1 MLGGLMS
8 RGSGAAMQELRTIE
22 NLIRSDIWSRWMALA
37 QRRALV
43 WWQQRRV
50 PPGVAAR
57 FTCAGIS
64 YYGFG
69 SRTRKPYSLP
79 PYYHVTGSL
88 ERALLARKPK
98 TSRSTG
104 QVVSRIAFG
113 GGSLNFMTTA
123 SKPDMRPVTGWTRET
138 RTITESFNVAA
149 YSRTWRGG
157 SSTVVNVQAHTVTR
171 QRTVSRSHPV
181 KGGDTFATT
190 FGRFTRDRPVLEAR
204 VAIELRRITRKSAYT
219 KKGDF
224 RASLFAPLKE
234 SA

>member
-1 MLGGLMS
+1 MLGGLTS
-8 RGSGAAMQELRTIE
+8 LGAGAAMQELRTIE
-22 NLIRSDIWSRWMALA
+22 NLIRSDIWSRWVALA

-57 FTCAGIS
+57 FTFAGVN

-69 SRTRKPYSLP
+69 SRLRKPYSIA

-88 ERALLARKPK
+88 ERAILARKPK
-98 TSRSTG
+98 TSRASG
-104 QVVSRIAFG
+104 EVVSRIAFG
-113 GGSLNFMTTA
+113 GGSLNFMTTT
-123 SKPDMRPVTGWTRET
+123 SKPDMRPVTGWTRTT
-138 RTITESFNVAA
+138 RTLTESFNVSSYTRSTKGGSITVQA
-149 YSRTWRGG
+149 YSM
-157 SSTVVNVQAHTVTR
+157 TR
-171 QRTVSRSHPV
+171 QRTVGKSVPV
-181 KGGDTFATT
+181 RGGDTYAAT
-190 FGRFTRDRPVLEAR
+190 FGNFAKDRPVLQAR
-204 VAIELRRITRKSAYT
+204 VAVELRRIVRKSAYT